1 MLSDSIH
8 SLCLY
13 LNPLFCF
20 YLSEFF
26 FSSSLYIILHFVLS
40 VIYFLVTFLFLSS
53 ILIYFLFWHNW
64 YPYPTQLILLLLF
77 DKRLFFFCSFINCS
91 IFLSSSLFRILWSNI
106 NVAYCTF
113 CSAGHVLV
121 CVDNPTYVI
130 IKSWNISFKVL
141 LCFFLQVLSFP
152 LSWCLPMLSSHK

>member
-1 MLSDSIH
+1 MLSNSIH

-13 LNPLFCF
+13 VNPLFCF

-40 VIYFLVTFLFLSS
+40 VIYFLVTFCFYLPSWF
-53 ILIYFLFWHNW
+53 IFCFDNW
-64 YPYPTQLILLLLF
+64 YPYPTQLIFSLLF
-77 DKRLFFFCSFINCS
+77 DKRGFFCSFINCS